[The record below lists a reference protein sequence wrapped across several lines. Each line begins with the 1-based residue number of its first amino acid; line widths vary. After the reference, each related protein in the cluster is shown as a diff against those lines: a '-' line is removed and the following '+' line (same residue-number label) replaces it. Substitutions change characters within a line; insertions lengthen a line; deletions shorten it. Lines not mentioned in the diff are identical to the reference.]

1 MEKLSLF
8 LRITIVVFV
17 YSLSSN
23 LLAKENNCVS
33 QYLSKLRV
41 DSISLEL
48 TLPFYHTELIV
59 NITPCKQEIKY
70 YFYPKS
76 SIFYHPDDSIA
87 PLSKIQC
94 IRLLSGID
102 SLYISK
108 KKKICERIVKG
119 RYEVDQIPPPPYL
132 TIRIYRA
139 KRKTIKDVI
148 SLKDIHPE
156 KELDITYKVFSKT
169 FIRVVDM
176 LYSLAEKGGLMD
188 KERESKRLIPK
199 KVPTNNST
207 KR

>member
-1 MEKLSLF
+1 MKRFILL
-8 LRITIVVFV
+8 LITVIFV
-17 YSLSSN
+17 SIFSLSSDMQT
-23 LLAKENNCVS
+23 KETDCVS

-87 PLSKIQC
+87 PLNKIQC
-94 IRLLSGID
+94 IRFLSGID

-119 RYEVDQIPPPPYL
+119 RYKVDQMPPPPNL

-148 SLKDIHPE
+148 SLGDMHPE

-169 FIRVVDM
+169 FIRIVDT
-176 LYSLAEKGGLMD
+176 LYSLARQGDLM
-188 KERESKRLIPK
+188 ENRREPKALIRK
-199 KVPTNNST
+199 Y
-207 KR
+207 